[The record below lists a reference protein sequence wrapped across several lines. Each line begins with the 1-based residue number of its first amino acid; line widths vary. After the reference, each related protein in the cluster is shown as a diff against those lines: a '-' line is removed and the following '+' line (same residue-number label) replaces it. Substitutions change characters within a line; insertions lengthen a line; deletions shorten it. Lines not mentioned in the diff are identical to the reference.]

1 MMVRIKILGS
11 GIGVD
16 KVELDGKDI
25 TQALTEIEVKISSS
39 ITEVKL
45 TLLAEVDAELEAN
58 LLALEKA
65 GYTRFGT
72 LDHPRGRF
80 VRIK

>member
-1 MMVRIKILGS
+1 MVRIKILGS

-25 TQALTEIEVKISSS
+25 TQSLTAIEVKISDS

-45 TLLAEVDAELEAN
+45 TLMAEVDAEIEAG

-65 GYTRFGT
+65 GHTRFGT
-72 LDHPRGRF
+72 LNNPRGRF
-80 VRIK
+80 VRIS

>member
-25 TQALTEIEVKISSS
+25 TQALTEIEVKISTS

-45 TLLAEVDAELEAN
+45 TLLAEVDAEFEAN
-58 LLALEKA
+58 LLALEKV

-72 LDHPRGRF
+72 LENPRGRF

>member
-1 MMVRIKILGS
+1 MVRLKVLGS

-16 KVELDGKDI
+16 RIELDGKDI
-25 TQALTEIEVKISSS
+25 TQSLTEVEIKISST

-45 TLLAEVDAELEAN
+45 TLLAEVDVDLEAN
-58 LLALEKA
+58 LLNLEKA
-65 GYTRFGT
+65 QHVRFNS
-72 LDHPRGRF
+72 LDRIKSHF